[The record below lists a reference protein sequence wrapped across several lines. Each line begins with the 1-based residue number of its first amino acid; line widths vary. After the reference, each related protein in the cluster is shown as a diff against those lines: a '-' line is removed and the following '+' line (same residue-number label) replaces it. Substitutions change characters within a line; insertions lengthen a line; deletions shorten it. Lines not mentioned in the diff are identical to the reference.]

1 MSKILLVD
9 DEQNILNALRRE
21 LKDHF
26 EVETF
31 ADPVAALEHCRN
43 TQFDLV
49 IADYNMPEM
58 DGLQFLKQLGQIQP
72 DASRMLLSGHADIDA
87 LIRTINETHVYRFIA
102 KPWEKAELFASIEQA
117 LIYRDAILKNR
128 LQANRRRPSAA
139 AQGAAVFRIVLVES
153 DEHLRSLMTRCL
165 TDESGHGSL
174 YGAIQQEIQQ
184 GSSATKFQCM
194 VESFENAHAALA
206 YVEQNPC
213 DLIISAQTLSDMEG
227 IQLLSKMRQICPDVA
242 RILISTEPDKS
253 MLSQAINEAA
263 VQNLLHLH
271 WDNYEL
277 RTDARRQAWNLHQLK
292 TATIQAL
299 AARELLRGAQ
309 H

>member
-21 LKDHF
+21 LHDHF

-58 DGLQFLKQLGQIQP
+58 DGLEFLKQLGRIQP
-72 DASRMLLSGHADIDA
+72 DASRMLLSGHADIDT

-102 KPWEKAELFASIEQA
+102 KPWEKAELIASVEQA
-117 LIYRDAILKNR
+117 LSYRDAILKNR

-139 AQGAAVFRIVLVES
+139 AQEPPVFRIVLVES
-153 DEHLRSLMTRCL
+153 DAHLRTLMARSL
-165 TDESGHGSL
+165 TDENDHGSL
-174 YGAIQQEIQQ
+174 YGAIQQELQQ
-184 GSSATKFQCM
+184 GASATKFQCT

-206 YVEQNPC
+206 HVEQNPC
-213 DLIISAQTLSDMEG
+213 DLIVCAQSLSDMDG
-227 IQLLSKMRQICPDVA
+227 IQLLSKMRQIWPDVA
-242 RILISTEPDKS
+242 RILISSEPDKS

-277 RTDARRQAWNLHQLK
+277 RANARRQAWNLHQLK

-299 AARELLRGAQ
+299 AARELLRGVQ